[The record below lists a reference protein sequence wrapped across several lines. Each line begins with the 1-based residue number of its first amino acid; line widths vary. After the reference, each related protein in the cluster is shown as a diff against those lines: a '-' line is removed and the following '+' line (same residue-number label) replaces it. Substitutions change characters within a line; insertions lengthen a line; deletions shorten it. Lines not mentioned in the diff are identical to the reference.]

1 MTDCGLVS
9 IITPNYNCG
18 RYIAETVESVLA
30 QTYSHWELLI
40 QDDCS
45 TDDSVAVAERYAARD
60 PRIRI
65 EVNAHRCGAALT
77 RNRALARAQGRWI
90 AFLDSDDLW
99 MPRKLELQTAFMAG
113 NGYAF
118 AYHEYVEIDQ
128 DGRERGVRVSG
139 KKRVGRFGMHACC
152 WPGCLTVM
160 YDAAK
165 IGLVQIRSV
174 KKNNDTALWL
184 KVIRKSDC
192 YLLKENLGRY
202 RRRVGSV
209 TPPGLWARVL
219 WHYPLFREAEQMGPL
234 RALFWTLA
242 NVPGNL
248 CKKLFYV
255 KRYNQLKN
263 TTDCI

>member
-1 MTDCGLVS
+1 MVDYGLVS

-18 RYIAETVESVLA
+18 RFIAQTVESVLA
-30 QTYSHWELLI
+30 QTYPHWELLI

-60 PRIRI
+60 PRIKI
-65 EVNAHRCGAALT
+65 EVNPRNCGAALT
-77 RNRALARAQGRWI
+77 RNRALARARGRWI

-99 MPRKLELQTAFMAG
+99 MPRKLELQIAFMVR

-118 AYHEYVEIDQ
+118 TYHEYVEIDEA
-128 DGRERGVRVSG
+128 DNELGVYVSG
-139 KKRVGRFGMHACC
+139 KKRVGRFGMYSCC

-165 IGLVQIRSV
+165 IGLLQIRDV
-174 KKNNDTALWL
+174 KKNNDSAMWL

-192 YLLKENLGRY
+192 FLLKENLACY
-202 RRRVGSV
+202 RRRRGSI
-209 TPPGLWARVL
+209 TPPGIVARIL
-219 WHYPLFREAEQMGPL
+219 WHYPLFREAEQMNPF
-234 RALFWTLA
+234 RATFWMLV

-255 KRYNQLKN
+255 KRYDNLSSM
-263 TTDCI
+263 

>member
-1 MTDCGLVS
+1 MVDYGLVS

-18 RYIAETVESVLA
+18 RFIAQTIESVLA
-30 QTYSHWELLI
+30 QTYPHWELLI

-60 PRIRI
+60 PRIKI
-65 EVNAHRCGAALT
+65 EVNPRNCGAALT

-99 MPRKLELQTAFMAG
+99 MPRKLELQIAFMVC

-118 AYHEYVEIDQ
+118 TYHEYVEIDEA
-128 DGRERGVRVSG
+128 DNELGVYVSG
-139 KKRVGRFGMHACC
+139 KKRVGRFGMYSCC

-165 IGLVQIRSV
+165 IGLVQIRDV
-174 KKNNDTALWL
+174 KKNNDSAMWL

-192 YLLKENLGRY
+192 FLLKENLARY
-202 RRRVGSV
+202 RRRRGSI
-209 TPPGLWARVL
+209 TPPGIVARIL
-219 WHYPLFREAEQMGPL
+219 WHYPLFREAEQMNPF
-234 RALFWTLA
+234 RATFWMLV

-255 KRYNQLKN
+255 KRYDNLSSM
-263 TTDCI
+263 

>member
-1 MTDCGLVS
+1 MVDYGLVS

-18 RYIAETVESVLA
+18 RFIAQTVESVLA
-30 QTYSHWELLI
+30 QTYPHWELLI

-60 PRIRI
+60 PRIKI
-65 EVNAHRCGAALT
+65 EVNPRNCGAALT
-77 RNRALARAQGRWI
+77 RNRALVRAQGRWI

-99 MPRKLELQTAFMAG
+99 MPRKLELQIAFMVC

-118 AYHEYVEIDQ
+118 TYHEYVEIDEA
-128 DGRERGVRVSG
+128 DNELGVYVSG
-139 KKRVGRFGMHACC
+139 KKRVGRFGMYSCC

-165 IGLVQIRSV
+165 IGLLQIRDV
-174 KKNNDTALWL
+174 KKNNDSAMWL

-192 YLLKENLGRY
+192 FLLKENLARY
-202 RRRVGSV
+202 RRRRGSI
-209 TPPGLWARVL
+209 TPPGIVARIL
-219 WHYPLFREAEQMGPL
+219 WHYPLFREAEQMNPF
-234 RALFWTLA
+234 RATFWMLV

-255 KRYNQLKN
+255 KRYDNLSSM
-263 TTDCI
+263 